1 MIIIRKD
8 KMRLYKKLDQK
19 FTDLFT
25 KILNKLNKVRDIDL
39 DSIFEFSKIAKRVL
53 EDTSAQQQKVD

>member
-25 KILNKLNKVRDIDL
+25 KILNKHNKVRDIDL

>member
-53 EDTSAQQQKVD
+53 EDTSAQEQKVD